1 MIDGAVVAIREHIV
15 TQESLPCTGCTVSV
29 DESAQGGVVVAGLQ
43 IVEAGFLVVAVA
55 AIAQGVEGADAV
67 GAGVGGMPQLAP
79 GVVVVIHHGGT
90 GGVDDTD
97 YITLG
102 ICDVVVGGGNAVNG
116 VVQNIGVAV
125 GIVEEIQGGVSVGLP
140 QQLSA
145 GIGVVVGH
153 TVDGFVGSQAV
164 DVVLIA
170 VGLSAHGSGVQ
181 LPAIDP
187 GHGVGSAVE
196 VLQGIA
202 AAVVYQGLGG
212 GSGRGGVGDLRQQIP
227 PLAVGVLVGILL
239 PLAEALGAEIAK
251 GIILVCTGAI
261 IGIGL
266 RQKLTLL
273 VIGIGCGPIAGP
285 GGGEDI
291 AQLVVGVGEGD
302 RRKAVGAYLGVGHLG
317 DQTRGGSGGGACG
330 IAVSGLA
337 DRAGLGIEAAEA
349 VVGVGN
355 RRGGSAGKGE
365 GLGGKSAVTVENV
378 VLPVAFPLQVPVLT
392 GNASAVVILCPG
404 SPDPDEAKAS
414 SGFVILGMRNQIETV
429 DTE

>member
-1 MIDGAVVAIREHIV
+1 MDCFSSPPNLFLRKPLDTRA
-15 TQESLPCTGCTVSV
+15 
-29 DESAQGGVVVAGLQ
+29 VVAGLQ
-43 IVEAGFLVVAVA
+43 IGE
-55 AIAQGVEGADAV
+55 
-67 GAGVGGMPQLAP
+67 AGVGGMPQLAP
-79 GVVVVIHHGGT
+79 GVVVVIHHGGA

-102 ICDVVVGGGNAVNG
+102 ICDVVIGGGNAVNG

-125 GIVEEIQGGVSVGLP
+125 GVIQEIQGGVSVGLP

-153 TVDGFVGSQAV
+153 AVDGFVGSQAV

-196 VLQGIA
+196 VLQWIA

-212 GSGRGGVGDLRQQIP
+212 GSGRGGVGDLRQQIL

-261 IGIGL
+261 IGIGF
-266 RQKLTLL
+266 RQELTLL

-365 GLGGKSAVTVENV
+365 GFGGESAVAVENV
-378 VLPVAFPLQVPVLT
+378 VLPVALPLQVPVLT
-392 GNASAVVILCPG
+392 GNASAVVILGPG
-404 SPDPDEAKAS
+404 SPGPDEASAS
-414 SGFVILGMRNQIETV
+414 SGLAILRLKWRKQQFSNHP
-429 DTE
+429 